1 MSATHPT
8 SSTAKPS
15 PSLPSTPDG
24 YAEPY
29 EFSYPTVALIVG
41 SSLLGIGTA
50 VAVVALLTAVHG
62 PETFTF
68 FEVSVDGET
77 TTYAMDLTAIG
88 IPFLIA
94 LIATTVV
101 HEGLHGLAF
110 RYYGHDVTFGFV
122 PSMGAFY
129 AAVFGEFQRRDDM
142 LRVGSAPLV
151 VISAVCVPLLFVP
164 IPGVAI
170 TAGFVLVLNTAGAIG
185 DLYALWRL
193 RGLPEG
199 TLLYDIDIRRSY
211 VYEPTATGTGND
223 DRNPR

>member
-8 SSTAKPS
+8 TSTPEPS
-15 PSLPSTPDG
+15 PSLPPTPEG

-29 EFSYPTVALIVG
+29 EFSYPTVLLIAG
-41 SSLLGIGTA
+41 SSLLGSGTA
-50 VAVVALLTAVHG
+50 VAVVALLTLVHG

-77 TTYAMDLTAIG
+77 TTYAMDLTALAV
-88 IPFLIA
+88 PFLMA
-94 LIATTVV
+94 LVVTTIV
-101 HEGLHGLAF
+101 HEGLHGIVF
-110 RYYGHDVTFGFV
+110 RYYGHDVTYGVV

-151 VISAVCVPLLFVP
+151 VITAVCLPLLFVP
-164 IPGVAI
+164 IPMVAI

-193 RGLPEG
+193 RRLPEG

-211 VYEPTATGTGND
+211 VYEPTAMGSDGRD
-223 DRNPR
+223 PR